1 MNHRSVLG
9 LALGILF
16 FLVIIL
22 ILAMS
27 FPAGPAASP
36 VITGAGDAL
45 WKGRTFEVVLQG
57 IMILSAVMSIILL
70 LGPGRLRGGLS

>member
-16 FLVIIL
+16 FLLFIFIL
-22 ILAMS
+22 GTGVA
-27 FPAGPAASP
+27 AGPVASRVAAS
-36 VITGAGDAL
+36 AGDAL
-45 WKGRTFEVVLQG
+45 WKGRTFEVILQG

-70 LGPGRLRGGLS
+70 LGSGRSREGFS

>member
-16 FLVIIL
+16 FLLVIL
-22 ILAMS
+22 ILALS
-27 FPAGPAASP
+27 VAAGPVASP

-70 LGPGRLRGGLS
+70 LGPGRLRGGMP

>member
-16 FLVIIL
+16 LLVFIL
-22 ILAMS
+22 ILATGIA
-27 FPAGPAASP
+27 AGPVASP
-36 VITGAGDAL
+36 VMASAGDAL
-45 WKGRTFEVVLQG
+45 WKERTFEVILQG

-70 LGPGRLRGGLS
+70 LGSGRSRGGSS

>member
-1 MNHRSVLG
+1 MNQRSVLG
-9 LALGILF
+9 LALGLLF
-16 FLVIIL
+16 FLLVIL
-22 ILAMS
+22 ILALS
-27 FPAGPAASP
+27 VAAGPVASP

-70 LGPGRLRGGLS
+70 LGPGRLRGGMS

>member
-16 FLVIIL
+16 LLVFIV
-22 ILAMS
+22 ILAS
-27 FPAGPAASP
+27 GIAAGPVASP
-36 VITGAGDAL
+36 VAASAGEAL
-45 WKGRTFEVVLQG
+45 WKGRTFEVILQG

-70 LGPGRLRGGLS
+70 LGSGRSRGGLS

>member
-22 ILAMS
+22 ILALS
-27 FPAGPAASP
+27 VAAGPVTPP

-57 IMILSAVMSIILL
+57 IMILSAVLSIILL

>member
-16 FLVIIL
+16 LLVFIV
-22 ILAMS
+22 ILAS
-27 FPAGPAASP
+27 GIAAGPVASP
-36 VITGAGDAL
+36 VAASAGEAL
-45 WKGRTFEVVLQG
+45 WKGRTFEVILQG

-70 LGPGRLRGGLS
+70 LGSGRSREGLS

>member
-16 FLVIIL
+16 FLVVIL
-22 ILAMS
+22 ILALS
-27 FPAGPAASP
+27 VAAGPMASP
-36 VITGAGDAL
+36 VTTSVGDAL
-45 WKGRTFEVVLQG
+45 WKGRTFEVILQG

-70 LGPGRLRGGLS
+70 LGPGRLRRGLS

>member
-16 FLVIIL
+16 LLVFIV
-22 ILAMS
+22 ILAS
-27 FPAGPAASP
+27 GIAAGPVESPVAAS
-36 VITGAGDAL
+36 AGEAL
-45 WKGRTFEVVLQG
+45 WKGRTFEVILQG

-70 LGPGRLRGGLS
+70 LGSGRSRGGLS

>member
-16 FLVIIL
+16 LLVFIL
-22 ILAMS
+22 ILATGIA
-27 FPAGPAASP
+27 AGPVASP
-36 VITGAGDAL
+36 VTASAGDAL
-45 WKGRTFEVVLQG
+45 WKGRTFEVILQG

-70 LGPGRLRGGLS
+70 LGSGRSRGGSS